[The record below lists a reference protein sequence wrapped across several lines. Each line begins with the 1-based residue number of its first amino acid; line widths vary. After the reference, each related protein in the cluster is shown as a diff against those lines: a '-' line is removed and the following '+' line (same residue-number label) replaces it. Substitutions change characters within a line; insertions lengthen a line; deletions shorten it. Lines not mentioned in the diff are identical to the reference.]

1 MIHMLAKHDT
11 AIKAKRTVLGF
22 EPAMLNSR
30 VINIRSMFVLLNVAE
45 IIKPPMRSMIVGEN
59 ITENMC
65 LGWRA
70 LTTCSDRASVTYL
83 VASGVDN
90 GTGCSLSERMTLK
103 TTKRNGTSID
113 VTKSGIA

>member
-1 MIHMLAKHDT
+1 MLAKHDT

-30 VINIRSMFVLLNVAE
+30 VINIRSIFVLLNAAE
-45 IIKPPMRSMIVGEN
+45 MVKPPMRSMIVGEN
-59 ITENMC
+59 ITENTC
-65 LGWRA
+65 LGWRTS
-70 LTTCSDRASVTYL
+70 TTRSDRASVTYL

-90 GTGCSLSERMTLK
+90 GTGSSPSERMTLK
-103 TTKRNGTSID
+103 TTKRNGTSVD